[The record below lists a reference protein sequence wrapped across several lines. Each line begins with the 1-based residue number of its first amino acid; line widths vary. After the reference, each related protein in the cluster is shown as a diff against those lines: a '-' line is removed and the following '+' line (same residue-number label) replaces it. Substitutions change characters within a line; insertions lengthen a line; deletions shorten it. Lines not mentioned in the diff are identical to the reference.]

1 MTDLYINLPYGVQ
14 SDTIPLER
22 SDEARDDDILQR
34 AVTLLLLRKDT
45 ALQYNGDSI
54 LRMFRKSTSAI
65 PNDARDILGPIG
77 EALKLRLNSEQ
88 TCVSSVVFSFGDA
101 ASAQSARLILTVT
114 KINGDTD
121 STVLV

>member
-1 MTDLYINLPYGVQ
+1 MTDLYINLPSGVQ

-22 SDEARDDDILQR
+22 SDETRDDDILQR
-34 AVTLLLLRKDT
+34 AVTLLLLRKDP

-54 LRMFRKSTSAI
+54 PRMFRKSTSAI

-77 EALKLRLNSEQ
+77 EALKLRLNSDR

-101 ASAQSARLILTVT
+101 ATAQSARLILTVT

>member
-1 MTDLYINLPYGVQ
+1 MTDLYINLPSGVQ

-22 SDEARDDDILQR
+22 SDETRDDDILQR
-34 AVTLLLLRKDT
+34 AVTLLLLRKDP

-54 LRMFRKSTSAI
+54 LRMFRKSPAAI

-77 EALKLRLNSEQ
+77 EALKLRLNSER

-101 ASAQSARLILTVT
+101 ATAQSARLILTVT